1 MMDTFFIKPTDPAS
15 RPRDPQTGERL
26 KEAGEEKPMNTYW
39 LRRQLA
45 GEVEVGKPPVSRKTN
60 SPPLEGCPPG
70 RGGPKAKRG
79 K

>member
-15 RPRDPQTGERL
+15 RPRDPETGERL
-26 KEAGEEKPMNTYW
+26 DAAGEAKPMNSYW

-45 GEVEVGKPPVSRKTN
+45 GEVERVEPVSRKTN

-70 RGGPKAKRG
+70 RGSPKAKRG